1 MEFTVNQ
8 PNPVLSA
15 RQLTRRFRNTTTVN
29 NVSFD
34 IHPGQIVALV
44 GPNGAGKT
52 TTVKMCSTLLA
63 PTSGTITV
71 CGIDATQRRRQARQ
85 HISIILGGETGFY
98 QHASVKDNLL
108 FFADVAGVP
117 SRSRRSR
124 VKDALAQVRLT
135 DRMFDPVGE
144 LSRGM
149 KQRLHIAR
157 GLLSRPQVLLF
168 DEPTNGLDP
177 EISVEI
183 RALIRAY
190 YSHHTCS
197 QRWQSCPTRS
207 MCSLMGASSS
217 PAGSPTSPNVPES
230 PR

>member
-8 PNPVLSA
+8 PTPVLSA

-29 NVSFD
+29 NVSFE

-71 CGIDATQRRRQARQ
+71 CGIDATRRRRQARQ
-85 HISIILGGETGFY
+85 HIGIILGGETGFY
-98 QHASVKDNLL
+98 RHASVKDNLL

-124 VKDALAQVRLT
+124 VEEALAQVRLT

-168 DEPTNGLDP
+168 DEPTNGLDRRFP
-177 EISVEI
+177 SKFG
-183 RALIRAY
+183 
-190 YSHHTCS
+190 
-197 QRWQSCPTRS
+197 P
-207 MCSLMGASSS
+207 SS
-217 PAGSPTSPNVPES
+217 GS
-230 PR
+230 